1 MVGRKKNILDLI
13 FRRPLFN
20 VVTGIVLACII
31 NLSVF
36 NFEHSFVCTEVTSEK
51 ESRVKIYEDLQVQ
64 LLLREMQDVSYFDT
78 IDNRVTLVIFVYN
91 EMTMVSCEEM
101 LHSMAQNRDYNK
113 IDYYIVY

>member
-1 MVGRKKNILDLI
+1 MFGRRKNILDLF
-13 FRRPLFN
+13 FRKPLFN

-36 NFEHSFVCTEVTSEK
+36 NFEHAFVCIEVTSEK
-51 ESRVKIYEDLQVQ
+51 ESMVKIYKNLQVQ

-91 EMTMVSCEEM
+91 EMTMESCEEM
-101 LHSMAQNRDYNK
+101 LHSMVQNSDYSR
-113 IDYYIVY
+113 IDYCIVY